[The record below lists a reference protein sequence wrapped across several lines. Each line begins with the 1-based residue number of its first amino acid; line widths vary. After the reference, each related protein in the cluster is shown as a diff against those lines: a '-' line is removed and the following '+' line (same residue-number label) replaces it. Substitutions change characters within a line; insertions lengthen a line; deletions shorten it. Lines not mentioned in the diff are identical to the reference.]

1 MTALRSRPVRRILR
15 AIADAATRW
24 ADADFPPRVRTLDAI
39 AARTGYSVPTV
50 EYALDRLFESLTH
63 AQLEA
68 AICDELGSLDALDG
82 FVERAGRPRA
92 HALPLGRACVISSR
106 TTIGV
111 AIVPAAFALCAK
123 CDVLVKDREDHLVEA
138 FFKTLAQEDDVF
150 SLAADA
156 QPWEGDDVAFDLQPF
171 AAVVAFGRDET
182 LQQIRSRCAPE
193 ARFVGFGGKASA
205 GYVTRAAL
213 RDEKTAR
220 MLAERAAR
228 DLVLYEGEGCLS
240 LHALFVERGGEIDT
254 DRFAA
259 LLAAAVERATV
270 EFPPG
275 AYQAQAQ
282 ARLGSA
288 RAMAAFRAAS
298 GSGSVFSDERATH
311 LIVADPPR
319 SQPPFFLPRAL
330 GVLPVDSPAE
340 ASAYLRMHGIS
351 LEALATDRS
360 SADIERLAVDAGASR
375 IATFGELQSPLV
387 AANHGGRAR
396 VSDFVRWITDET

>member
-1 MTALRSRPVRRILR
+1 MTALSSRPARRILG
-15 AIADAATRW
+15 AIADATTRW
-24 ADADFPPRVRTLDAI
+24 VDADFPPRVRTLDAV

-50 EYALDRLFESLTH
+50 EYALDRLFESLTY

-82 FVERAGRPRA
+82 FVDRAGRPRA
-92 HALPLGRACVISSR
+92 QALPLGRACVISSR

-123 CDVLVKDREDHLVEA
+123 CDVLVKDREDHLVNA
-138 FFKTLAQEDDVF
+138 FFTTLAQEDDVF
-150 SLAADA
+150 SAAAGA
-156 QPWEGDDVAFDLQPF
+156 QPWEGDDVAFDLRPF
-171 AAVVAFGRDET
+171 SAVVAFGRDET

-193 ARFVGFGGKASA
+193 ARFVSFGAKASA

-213 RDEKTAR
+213 CHEKTAR
-220 MLAERAAR
+220 LLAERAAR

-240 LHALFVERGGEIDT
+240 LHALFVERGGEVDT

-259 LLAAAVERATV
+259 LLAAAVERAAV

-275 AYQAQAQ
+275 AHDAH

-288 RAMAAFRAAS
+288 RAMSAFRAAS
-298 GSGSVFSDERATH
+298 GSGSVFSDASATH

-330 GVLPVDSPAE
+330 GVLPVDSPAD
-340 ASAYLRMHGIS
+340 ALAYLAMHGVT
-351 LEALATDRS
+351 LEALATDRFS
-360 SADIERLAVDAGASR
+360 EDIARLAIDAGAAR
-375 IATFGELQSPLV
+375 ITAFGQLQSPLV

-396 VSDFVRWITDET
+396 ISDFVRWITDET